1 MAIEPIRLNVNNA
14 SFSYG
19 KEIVFENLTL
29 ELNSG
34 DILFVLGPNG
44 VGKTTLFKTI
54 MGFLKSDSG
63 TFLFNDQNIKSW
75 KPDKIAKNIAY
86 VPQSHTPPFPFKV
99 KDVVLMGRTVHLER
113 FSSPGVND
121 LRIADEAMKELGICH
136 LREKSYTDIS
146 GGERQLVLIARA
158 LCQEAS
164 LLIMDEPTSNLDFGN
179 QIRVYKQIQKLA
191 NKGIGIILSSHV
203 PNHALH
209 FATHVALMNHN
220 TISRIAS
227 PEELITS
234 ASIKELY
241 EVDAKIFVIPGGMK
255 SRSRKVCI
263 PDEF

>member
-1 MAIEPIRLNVNNA
+1 MAIETVRLNVNNA

-19 KEIVFENLTL
+19 KDVVFKEITI

-54 MGFLKSDSG
+54 MGFLKTDTG
-63 TFLFNDQNIKSW
+63 TFLFNDQNIKLW
-75 KPDKIAKNIAY
+75 KSDKIAKNIAY

-99 KDVVLMGRTVHLER
+99 KEVVLMGRTVHLSR
-113 FSSPGVND
+113 FSSPKSKD
-121 LRIADEAMKELGICH
+121 IQIAEEAMNELGIHH
-136 LREKSYTDIS
+136 LRDKIYTEIS

-158 LCQEAS
+158 LCQEARI
-164 LLIMDEPTSNLDFGN
+164 LIMDEPTANLDFGN

-191 NKGIGIILSSHV
+191 KKGIGIILSSHV

-220 TISRIAS
+220 SISRIAS

-241 EVDAKIFVIPGGMK
+241 EVDAKIFVIPGGDN
-255 SRSRKVCI
+255 RRRKVCI
-263 PDEF
+263 PDEI